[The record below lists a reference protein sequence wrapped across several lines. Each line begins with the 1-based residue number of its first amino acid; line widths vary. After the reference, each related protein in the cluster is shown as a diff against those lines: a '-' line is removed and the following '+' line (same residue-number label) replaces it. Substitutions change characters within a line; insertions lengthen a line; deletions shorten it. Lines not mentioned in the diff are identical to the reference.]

1 MIYYYDLHIHSV
13 LSPDA
18 DVLMTPNNI
27 LNMANLK
34 GLNIISVTDHN
45 SLKQLPVLYEIS
57 KSYDMLFIPG
67 VEITVEE
74 GFHVLCY
81 FKHIEDAL
89 TFDALIE
96 TCNHK
101 QRYDEKTLGRSEI
114 TDIYDDVIE
123 IYPYDLTLSLNLSL
137 KQLILI
143 LKDYD
148 HILVYAHVDR
158 KKHSGIEFIHE
169 IPLDAIE
176 VTKHAS
182 KDFYLKNNI
191 QNKIIL
197 HSSDAHQIIDILE
210 KEEINQIEL
219 ESLTIEAFF
228 RYFHHG

>member
-18 DVLMTPNNI
+18 DCLMTPNNI
-27 LNMANLK
+27 FNMASLK

-45 SLKQLPVLYEIS
+45 SLKQLPILYELS

-67 VEITVEE
+67 VEISVKE
-74 GFHVLCY
+74 GFHLLCY
-81 FKHIEDAL
+81 FKHYEDAL
-89 TFDALIE
+89 SFDALLE

-114 TDIYDDVIE
+114 TDIHDDVID
-123 IYPYDLTLSLNLSL
+123 IYPYDLTLSLTLSL

-158 KKHSGIEFIHE
+158 KMHSGLAFIHE
-169 IPLDAIE
+169 YPLDAIE
-176 VTKHAS
+176 VTKHVE
-182 KDFYLKNNI
+182 KNFYKIHHLEN
-191 QNKIIL
+191 QIIL
-197 HSSDAHQIIDILE
+197 QNSDAHQIIDISERE
-210 KEEINQIEL
+210 KMNQIEL
-219 ESLTIEAFF
+219 ENLTIESFF
-228 RYFHHG
+228 RFFKHG

>member
-18 DVLMTPNNI
+18 DTLMTPNNI
-27 LNMANLK
+27 FNMANLK

-45 SLKQLPVLYEIS
+45 SFKQLPVLYEIS

-67 VEITVEE
+67 VEISVQE
-74 GFHVLCY
+74 GFHLLCY

-89 TFDALIE
+89 SFDALLD

-101 QRYDEKTLGRSEI
+101 QGYDEKTLGRSEI
-114 TDIYDDVIE
+114 TDIHDAVIDL
-123 IYPYDLTLSLNLSL
+123 YPYDLTLSLTLSL

-158 KKHSGIEFIHE
+158 KKHSGLAYIHE
-169 IPLDAIE
+169 YPLDAIE
-176 VTKHAS
+176 LTKNVNN
-182 KDFYLKNNI
+182 DFII
-191 QNKIIL
+191 QNQLTNQIIVYN
-197 HSSDAHQIIDILE
+197 SDAHQITDISERE
-210 KEEINQIEL
+210 KMNQMEL
-219 ESLTIEAFF
+219 ESLTMESFF
-228 RYFHHG
+228 RFFKNG

>member
-18 DVLMTPNNI
+18 DTLMTPNNI
-27 LNMANLK
+27 FNMANLK
-34 GLNIISVTDHN
+34 GLNILSVTDHN

-67 VEITVEE
+67 VEISVKE

-89 TFDALIE
+89 SFDAFIE

-101 QRYDEKTLGRSEI
+101 QGYDEKTLGRSEI
-114 TDIYDDVIE
+114 TDIHDDVIE
-123 IYPYDLTLSLNLSL
+123 IYPYDLTLSLTLSL
-137 KQLILI
+137 KQLILV

-158 KKHSGIEFIHE
+158 K
-169 IPLDAIE
+169 
-176 VTKHAS
+176 
-182 KDFYLKNNI
+182 NI
-191 QNKIIL
+191 VVLN
-197 HSSDAHQIIDILE
+197 
-210 KEEINQIEL
+210 
-219 ESLTIEAFF
+219 T
-228 RYFHHG
+228 